1 MPALQ
6 ESFGNARGDSDE
18 VHANFLEFTSTPHSI
33 QASPSSV
40 SAGMTC
46 TFAHLD
52 GDAFWPSHQFLTPG
66 WAR

>member
-18 VHANFLEFTSTPHSI
+18 VHANFLEFTSTPHPI
-33 QASPSSV
+33 QASASSV

-52 GDAFWPSHQFLTPG
+52 NDAI
-66 WAR
+66 